1 MSKTLALIIRSH
13 GSILTNYLPETDISN
28 ILRIIPLSAFNIENL
43 RIISLAKLG
52 GVCYGDPNLGEF
64 IQKISNY
71 YKQHPK
77 TTEEKI
83 KEVFFNPM
91 RPPQIKRLTDRLFGH
106 SFDPEIVK
114 VPNFFLE
121 KLYTPYNK
129 DSGVFIFSTD
139 LSSFTFDEID
149 KIKTILQ
156 GLSNQLLDIDPETNN
171 PRVNPETNQPTGHL
185 FRHQIFESLKEFNI
199 NNLILIDLTCNA
211 YTQTNPDYPLNTTI
225 VNWLNGYLT
234 HHNLRGGKY
243 KKKLTSK
250 KCKRRSIKCKRRS
263 IKCKRRS
270 IKCKRRSIKL
280 KKNK

>member
-1 MSKTLALIIRSH
+1 MDVDVSKNYWYSLDPTFLKNKRGCGCFPNNAKV
-13 GSILTNYLPETDISN
+13 ILENNKELDIGELKIGDK
-28 ILRIIPLSAFNIENL
+28 ILSYDSKKKEYSYSPVIFIP
-43 RIISLAKLG
+43 
-52 GVCYGDPNLGEF
+52 
-64 IQKISNY
+64 
-71 YKQHPK
+71 HPK

-83 KEVFFNPM
+83 KEVIFNPM
-91 RPPQIKRLTDRLFGH
+91 RPSKIKGLTDTLFGH

-211 YTQTNPDYPLNTTI
+211 YTQTNPDYQLNTTI

-243 KKKLTSK
+243 KKKLRSKKCKRTSK
-250 KCKRRSIKCKRRS
+250 KCKRRSIKSKKTTKK
-263 IKCKRRS
+263 I
-270 IKCKRRSIKL
+270 

>member
-43 RIISLAKLG
+43 QIISLAKLG
-52 GVCYGDPNLGEF
+52 GVCYGNPKLGDF
-64 IQKISNY
+64 IKQISKY
-71 YKQHPK
+71 YKDHPK

-83 KEVFFNPM
+83 KEVFLNLM
-91 RPPQIKRLTDRLFGH
+91 PPPKIKRLTYNLFGD
-106 SFDPEIVK
+106 SFNPEIIT
-114 VPNFFLE
+114 VPKFFLE
-121 KLYTPYNK
+121 KLYTPYDK

-139 LSSFTFDEID
+139 FSSFTLDEIN

-156 GLSNQLLDIDPETNN
+156 GLTNQLLDIDPETNN

-185 FRHQIFESLKEFNI
+185 FRHQIFESLKEFSI

-211 YTQTNPDYPLNTTI
+211 YTQTNPSYPLNATI

-234 HHNLRGGKY
+234 QHNLRGGKY
-243 KKKLTSK
+243 KKKLRTK
-250 KCKRRSIKCKRRS
+250 KCKRRTKKCKRT
-263 IKCKRRS
+263 KKR
-270 IKCKRRSIKL
+270 
-280 KKNK
+280 